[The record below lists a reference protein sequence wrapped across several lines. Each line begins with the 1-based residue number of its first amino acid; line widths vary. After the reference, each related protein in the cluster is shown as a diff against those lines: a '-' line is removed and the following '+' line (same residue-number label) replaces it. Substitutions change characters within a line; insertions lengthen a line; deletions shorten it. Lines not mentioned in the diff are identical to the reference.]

1 MEDAMAR
8 NKYPEQTI
16 TKILDVSEKLFL
28 ENGYDNTS
36 IQNIIDALGGLSK
49 GAIYHH
55 FRSKEE
61 IFYAVA
67 DRYNRSILN
76 YFQAMKDDPHM
87 TGFEKLKKLFEM
99 SLGTQAE
106 DFAYVTLPNFVK
118 NPELLSMQISEI
130 FTTVAPNYLEPIIRQ
145 GLKDGSIQTDYPKE
159 LAEIICTLTNVW
171 MNPTIAHT
179 DAKDAE
185 RKVRSFAKL
194 LDGIGLNGLLDE
206 HIIQLYVTYVSKCND
221 NAG

>member
-61 IFYAVA
+61 IFYEAGCKDLRVQA
-67 DRYNRSILN
+67 D
-76 YFQAMKDDPHM
+76 
-87 TGFEKLKKLFEM
+87 
-99 SLGTQAE
+99 
-106 DFAYVTLPNFVK
+106 V
-118 NPELLSMQISEI
+118 
-130 FTTVAPNYLEPIIRQ
+130 
-145 GLKDGSIQTDYPKE
+145 
-159 LAEIICTLTNVW
+159 
-171 MNPTIAHT
+171 
-179 DAKDAE
+179 
-185 RKVRSFAKL
+185 
-194 LDGIGLNGLLDE
+194 
-206 HIIQLYVTYVSKCND
+206 
-221 NAG
+221 